1 MSTRST
7 THFREGEKL
16 VAIVYRHLDG
26 YPSRT
31 GKDLLKFFKE
41 VRDNVTDTRFDDAS
55 YLAAKWCVYLGRKF
69 ATNHTSPTHYLDFVS
84 VGILQADPPNI
95 EYRYIVDCR
104 QRDSEG
110 YPVVTCEVGIESSR
124 PLRLA
129 IAEDEALV
137 ARLMRKEFTRWLRQ
151 APSRTE
157 EEKAWLK
164 ARRGG

>member
-7 THFREGEKL
+7 THFKEGEEL

-69 ATNHTSPTHYLDFVS
+69 APNNPFWPIHYLDFVS
-84 VGILQADPPNI
+84 VGILMADPPDI
-95 EYRYIVDCR
+95 EYRYIVDCT

-110 YPVVTCEVGIESSR
+110 YPVVTCEDVGQGGDSPARIKSSR

-129 IAEDEALV
+129 ITEDEAV
-137 ARLMRKEFTRWLRQ
+137 MARLLFSHQ
-151 APSRTE
+151 
-157 EEKAWLK
+157 AWLK
-164 ARRGG
+164 VRREG